1 MRAFLVATPLALS
14 LFAAPALAEVVR
26 EPGAATPEGAL
37 VGGLSLL
44 RDGKF
49 DDWIKGFCSKAKLC
63 LNENSLTSL
72 KRYNLP
78 AKQRR
83 AAACLREGGAAV
95 EVNRV
100 DDLSPTEKKLFINCE
115 PTAMPVPFFLVK
127 EGDRWLFSNI

>member
-1 MRAFLVATPLALS
+1 MRSLLLATPAALAL
-14 LFAAPALAEVVR
+14 LAAPATLAS
-26 EPGAATPEGAL
+26 PAASTPEAAL
-37 VGGLSLL
+37 VDSLKLL

-49 DDWIKGFCSKAKLC
+49 DAWITKYCSKSKLC
-63 LNENSLTSL
+63 LNDNALASL

-83 AAACLREGGAAV
+83 AAACLRDNGAAV

-100 DDLSPTEKKLFINCE
+100 DDLSPSEKKIFLHCE

-127 EGDRWLFSNI
+127 EGDSWLFSSI